1 MKRKSK
7 KLQLNSE
14 TLRQLSDPD
23 RLKAAGGGF
32 RITEPRESGCPA
44 QHSLCFDVFGCI

>member
-1 MKRKSK
+1 MKRKTR

-23 RLKAAGGGF
+23 RLKAAGGF
-32 RITEPRESGCPA
+32 RVTEPRESGCPA
-44 QHSLCFDVFGCI
+44 QHSLCYDPFFGCL